1 MDKNNW
7 LEQIE
12 QEFNNQ
18 TSTDINALIRE
29 CRIYCE
35 DDEMTISICD
45 TIEKNKHV
53 TFKQWK
59 ALRAELSKRRN
70 PHKTI

>member
-7 LEQIE
+7 LDQIE
-12 QEFNNQ
+12 REFNNQ
-18 TSTDINALIRE
+18 TRADIIELINQ
-29 CRIYCE
+29 CRKYCK
-35 DDEMTISICD
+35 DDEMTDSICD
-45 TIEKNKHV
+45 TIVTKRNI

-70 PHKTI
+70 PNKTI